1 VCSRLEQLFRRGIS
15 IAAAVVTSV
24 LLVQAFTA
32 EQAVPVVFK
41 ERPAIDQ
48 VSAKALAKEL
58 LTPKQFVCFARLAG
72 RESAWNAD
80 AKNPSSS
87 ARGVGQLLDSTYK
100 NLGMK
105 HSDAPVAQTVA
116 ALAYIGRRYGSAGP
130 CGAWAHWQ
138 EKHWY

>member
-1 VCSRLEQLFRRGIS
+1 MCSRLERLFRRGLN

-41 ERPAIDQ
+41 DRPAIDQ

-58 LTPKQFVCFARLAG
+58 LTPEQFVCFSRLAG
-72 RESAWNAD
+72 RESAWNAA
-80 AKNPSSS
+80 AKNPNSS
-87 ARGVGQLLDSTYK
+87 ARGIGQLLDSTYK
-100 NLGMK
+100 NIGMK
-105 HSDAPVAQTVA
+105 HADAPVAQTVA

-138 EKHWY
+138 EKRWY

>member
-1 VCSRLEQLFRRGIS
+1 VCSRLERLFRRGLS
-15 IAAAVVTSV
+15 IAAAVVTSI

-58 LTPKQFVCFARLAG
+58 LTPEQYSCFVRLAG
-72 RESAWNAD
+72 RESAWD
-80 AKNPSSS
+80 ATAENPNSS
-87 ARGVGQLLDSTYK
+87 ARGIGQLLDSTYK

-138 EKHWY
+138 KKHWY

>member
-1 VCSRLEQLFRRGIS
+1 MCSRLERLFRRGLS

-24 LLVQAFTA
+24 LLVQALTA
-32 EQAVPVVFK
+32 QQAVPVVFK
-41 ERPAIDQ
+41 ERPPIDQ
-48 VSAKALAKEL
+48 VSAKAFAKEL
-58 LTPKQFVCFARLAG
+58 LSPKQFVCFTRLVG
-72 RESAWNAD
+72 RESAWNGE
-80 AKNPSSS
+80 AKNSTST

-130 CGAWAHWQ
+130 CGAWKHWQ
-138 EKHWY
+138 EKRWY

>member
-1 VCSRLEQLFRRGIS
+1 MCSRLERLFRRGLNT
-15 IAAAVVTSV
+15 AAAVITSV

-32 EQAVPVVFK
+32 EQAVPVVYRD
-41 ERPAIDQ
+41 RPAIDQ

-58 LTPKQFVCFARLAG
+58 LTPEQFVCFSRLAG
-72 RESAWNAD
+72 RESGWNAS

-87 ARGVGQLLDSTYK
+87 ARGIGQLLDSTYK
-100 NLGMK
+100 NIGMK

-138 EKHWY
+138 EKRWY